1 MESCEADLEK
11 GGLADDLNGA
21 KQMLNSFQEQLK
33 AIDTLSLRT
42 FCKGDELV
50 DLLRHSDV
58 ELRVRNP
65 NTPETIDAQ
74 HHIQNLLEFLHNQRR
89 AFLEFAET
97 RKQKLEHRVALK
109 QLEADTK
116 QVCTHFCPI
125 LVVNALDIIT
135 LFTLANPSYD
145 GLLAHA
151 PEI

>member
-89 AFLEFAET
+89 SFLAFAET
-97 RKQKLEHRVALK
+97 RRLKLEHRLALK

-116 QVCTHFCPI
+116 QVCTYFCPI
-125 LVVNALDIIT
+125 LVLTVVRYCYVVYT
-135 LFTLANPSYD
+135 
-145 GLLAHA
+145 G
-151 PEI
+151 